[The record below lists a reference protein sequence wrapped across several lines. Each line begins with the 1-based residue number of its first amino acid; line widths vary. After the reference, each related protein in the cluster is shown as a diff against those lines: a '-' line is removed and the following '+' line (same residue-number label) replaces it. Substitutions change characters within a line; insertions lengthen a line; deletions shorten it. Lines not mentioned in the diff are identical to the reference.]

1 MEHQFNKKG
10 RHVNLVD
17 GRIVSIRQ
25 TDVTSSDL
33 RWTSSF
39 QASAL
44 TIVKQIWHVTSP
56 AVYLFI
62 LFYLIA
68 STEHEKTRSP
78 YEHAP
83 YLHKHAPYIHKHM

>member
-33 RWTSSF
+33 QWTSSF

-56 AVYLFI
+56 AVYLCFAVSLNSVQIYFNKI
-62 LFYLIA
+62 LKPWVICCRVKLF
-68 STEHEKTRSP
+68 
-78 YEHAP
+78 
-83 YLHKHAPYIHKHM
+83 